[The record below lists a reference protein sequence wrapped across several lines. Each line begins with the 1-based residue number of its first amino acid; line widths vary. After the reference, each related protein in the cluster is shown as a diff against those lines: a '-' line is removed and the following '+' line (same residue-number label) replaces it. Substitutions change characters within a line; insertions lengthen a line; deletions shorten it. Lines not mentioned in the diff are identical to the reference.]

1 MGDPRQMRDLVKD
14 LRLPLVDPQEPERVM
29 SNIKR
34 EIEESKEV
42 KPYER
47 DQKVLKRKQDIQ
59 KMQQLLLQAQG
70 HAGIG

>member
-1 MGDPRQMRDLVKD
+1 
-14 LRLPLVDPQEPERVM
+14 M

-42 KPYER
+42 KPSER

-59 KMQQLLLQAQG
+59 KM
-70 HAGIG
+70 